1 MVFSGDGHH
10 CRGRAGCY
18 EDSNFAEIYSSSC
31 EHYYDQDELLL
42 ENKVYKREDPL
53 SVYDPSRPRTVR
65 LEGVTTDDSVKTV
78 DVGVQT
84 DPVYLNQF
92 SVHLQKLKIKF
103 ISNSYVKMMIL
114 HLASRSKFAIYA
126 SQFNMLPVIKDAF
139 VERYEKI
146 RIDLIK
152 ISEYNYAYLLL
163 MQINASYVY

>member
-1 MVFSGDGHH
+1 MSSRQMRARILLNVSKGAKEPGIRWRGVVFSGDGHH

-18 EDSNFAEIYSSSC
+18 EDSNFAENYSSRC

-42 ENKVYKREDPL
+42 EKKDYKRVDPL

-114 HLASRSKFAIYA
+114 HLASRY
-126 SQFNMLPVIKDAF
+126 MLPSSICY
-139 VERYEKI
+139 R
-146 RIDLIK
+146 L
-152 ISEYNYAYLLL
+152 
-163 MQINASYVY
+163 